1 MSEKAE
7 RDHAAE
13 RRAEYVAALK
23 AEREGYVRSGKTD
36 RVRQVD
42 EQLAKYG
49 AGPVRDRTPQ
59 TRDPEKRPAK
69 KAESRKA

>member
-1 MSEKAE
+1 MSEK
-7 RDHAAE
+7 DTAAQ

-23 AEREGYVRSGKTD
+23 VEREGYVRSGKAD

-49 AGPVRDRTPQ
+49 EGPQRDRTPQ
-59 TRDPEKRPAK
+59 TRGAERRPAK